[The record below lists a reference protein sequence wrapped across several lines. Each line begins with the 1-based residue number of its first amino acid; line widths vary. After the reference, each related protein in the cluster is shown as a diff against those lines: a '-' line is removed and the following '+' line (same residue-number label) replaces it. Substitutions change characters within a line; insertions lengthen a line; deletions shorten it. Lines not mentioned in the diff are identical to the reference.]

1 MDPPAVEVFAW
12 NAVRRLPDEKGQL
25 IRQPVNNFGDLLG
38 PYIVTELLRRR
49 GLRPDSATAS
59 RRLLSIGSVMHY
71 ARDGDV
77 VWGTGI
83 NGKVRRARLR
93 GIDLDIRAVRGPL
106 TARRLRRAGHSL
118 PSVYGDPGSL
128 IGTLWSRDDY
138 RRQALA
144 TPALVVPNFND
155 LTSVTVDTVDAQL
168 LDPRRPID
176 HCLSAIASADL
187 VVASSLHG
195 LIVAEAFGVPAVRFR
210 SASEPDFKYEDY
222 YQATGRGTH
231 PCAAT
236 PEEALE
242 LGSSA
247 ATAPTLDLTPLL
259 EAFPWDL
266 WEQPPG

>member
-1 MDPPAVEVFAW
+1 MAHPEVEVFAW
-12 NAVRRLPDEKGQL
+12 NAVRPLPDEAGRVT
-25 IRQPVNNFGDLLG
+25 RQPVNNFGDLLG

-59 RRLLSIGSVMHY
+59 RRLLSVGSVMHY

-83 NGKVRRARLR
+83 NGKVGRVRYR
-93 GIDLDIRAVRGPL
+93 GIALDIRAVRGPL
-106 TARRLRRAGHSL
+106 TARRLRRAGHTV
-118 PSVYGDPGSL
+118 PSVYGDPGTL
-128 IGTLWSRDDY
+128 VGTLWARDHFK
-138 RRQALA
+138 RHELA
-144 TPALVVPNFND
+144 SSALVVPNFND
-155 LTSVTVDTVDAQL
+155 LASVTVDTPEARL

-195 LIVAEAFGVPAVRFR
+195 LIVAEAFGVPAIRFR

-222 YQATGRGTH
+222 YRATGRSTH

-236 PEEALE
+236 AEEALD
-242 LGSSA
+242 LGRRA
-247 ATAPTLDLTPLL
+247 ATDPTLEPTPLL

-266 WEQPPG
+266 WEQPAE